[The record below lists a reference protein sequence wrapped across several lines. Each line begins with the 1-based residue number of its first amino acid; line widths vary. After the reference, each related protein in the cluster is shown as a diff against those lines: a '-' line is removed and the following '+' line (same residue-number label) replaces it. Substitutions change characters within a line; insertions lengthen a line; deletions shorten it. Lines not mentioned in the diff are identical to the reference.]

1 MSTSRAG
8 EVFSSVFLTLDQL
21 IPGTWETII
30 FQRVETDGQ
39 HPNVYNNT
47 TGQFTAP
54 VSGWYD
60 VEVQIQS
67 DVALSGVRII
77 RDGDGDFPIVAR
89 VPTDRDADI
98 KARVRLADGET
109 TSIQVIGPATVEAF
123 AGTTPNARVTNAIF
137 TLVKAYNGIS
147 NF

>member
-1 MSTSRAG
+1 MSRAG
-8 EVFSSVFLTLDQL
+8 EVFSSVFLTLDQI
-21 IPGTWETII
+21 IPTDWTTII

-39 HPNVYNNT
+39 FTTAYNNT
-47 TGQFTAP
+47 TGKFTAP

-77 RDGDGDFPIVAR
+77 RDGDGDFPVVAR
-89 VPTDRDADI
+89 TPTDREADI

-109 TSIQVIGPATVEAF
+109 TEVQVLGSATVEAF
-123 AGTTPNARVTNAIF
+123 AGTVPNARVTNAIF
-137 TLVKAYNGIS
+137 TLVKAFNEIS